1 MPSDLVP
8 IWLNWHGRH
17 VLVVGMGAVGQR
29 RALTF
34 QRAGATV
41 IGIDPMPAI
50 QGSEWGELI
59 RAGLDLKA
67 EPYDPVIF
75 DELEKSHGRPDLVL
89 ACATRAVNARVVA
102 DAVARG
108 LWVASATSEPDRTE
122 DLSTGPNAHL
132 GAIRAGDY
140 LRIAVHSG
148 NVAPALAAAVGD
160 HIAQSLLQAAD
171 RLAQEAACWRNRIV
185 SDESATPELRK
196 RFLSA
201 AGDPERLKMEV
212 EKPGA
217 GVEDLHRYLTET
229 LGPLPSGESAT
240 DSENL
245 P

>member
-8 IWLNWHGRH
+8 LWLNWHGRH

-41 IGIDPMPAI
+41 IGIDPVPAI

-67 EPYDPVIF
+67 EPYAPEIF
-75 DELEKSHGRPDLVL
+75 DELELSHGRPDLVL

-102 DAVARG
+102 DAIARG

-122 DLSTGPNAHL
+122 DPSTAPNAHL
-132 GAIRAGDY
+132 GAVRAGDY
-140 LRIAVHSG
+140 LKVAVHSG

-160 HIAQSLLQAAD
+160 HIARALLPAAD
-171 RLAQEAACWRNRIV
+171 RLAQEAARWRQRIV
-185 SDESATPELRK
+185 SDQSLAPELRK
-196 RFLSA
+196 RCLSA
-201 AGDPERLKMEV
+201 AGDPDRLRREV
-212 EKPGA
+212 EMSGA
-217 GVEDLHRYLTET
+217 GVEDLRRFLTEL
-229 LGPLPSGESAT
+229 LGPLPTGESAT
-240 DSENL
+240 DAETM

>member
-8 IWLNWHGRH
+8 LWLNWHGRH

-59 RAGLDLKA
+59 REGLDLKA
-67 EPYDPVIF
+67 EPYAPEIF
-75 DELEKSHGRPDLVL
+75 DELELTHGRPDLVL

-102 DAVARG
+102 DAVSRG
-108 LWVASATSEPDRTE
+108 LWVASATSEPDRTKGQ
-122 DLSTGPNAHL
+122 STAPNAHL
-132 GAIRAGDY
+132 GAVRKGEHVQ
-140 LRIAVHSG
+140 IAVHSG

-160 HIAQSLLQAAD
+160 HIAQVWLTAAD
-171 RLAQEAACWRNRIV
+171 RIAQEAARWRQRIL
-185 SDESATPELRK
+185 SDNSLSSDVRK
-196 RFLSA
+196 RALTA
-201 AGDPERLKMEV
+201 AGDTDRLKMEV
-212 EKPGA
+212 ENPGS
-217 GVEDLHRYLTET
+217 GVESLRRQLTEM
-229 LGPLPSGESAT
+229 LGPITSSDSAA
-240 DSENL
+240 DSETM